1 MQFEVTPMFPTP
13 IAKFKLDR
21 DFTNQEMFEFR
32 KAYMDKQEN
41 LRNSLSKDKYVLERP
56 VLSKVKKFITTS
68 LNEYGKQVYR
78 AKYTFKITQ
87 SWVNM
92 SKVGEFHHEHMH
104 RNSIFSGV
112 LYVNTAKGDGIR
124 FKRGFEQNSFELKYE
139 EWNQF
144 NSPVW
149 SLDANIGE
157 LVLFPSFLY
166 HDVPEVLSG
175 ERISLAFNSFVVEPL
190 GDIENLTYLKI

>member
-56 VLSKVKKFITTS
+56 VLSKIKKFITTS

-78 AKYTFKITQ
+78 TKYTFKITQ

-112 LYVNTAKGDGIR
+112 LYINTAQGDGIR

-157 LVLFPSFLY
+157 LLLFPSFLY